1 MITLKASANDIEQAL
16 HDLHRL
22 ATTHTDS
29 DARNAGRF
37 LLALWDGDLNP
48 LNVQEFQYLDPHHM
62 RRALQLFTFLMTTG
76 TSLQKFMSEEAIGQ
90 VAENLGIESSVQAA

>member
-90 VAENLGIESSVQAA
+90 VVENLGIESSVQAA